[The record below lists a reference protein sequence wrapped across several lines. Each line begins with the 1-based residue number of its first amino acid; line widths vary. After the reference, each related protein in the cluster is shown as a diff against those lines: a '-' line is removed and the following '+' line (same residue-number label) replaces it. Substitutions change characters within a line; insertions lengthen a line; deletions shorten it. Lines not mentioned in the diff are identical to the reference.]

1 MVIHILLIDNYD
13 SFTYNVSQALASL
26 QEGIEVDVIRN
37 DQISVQEVKER
48 IRKKFDRNG
57 TECPPYDA
65 IVISPGPGT
74 PRDAGIT
81 MDLIRELG
89 VSRESGDAWSGTP
102 ILGVC
107 LGHQAIGEVFGGQV
121 IRAPKPVHGKSA
133 EIYHQGKGVF
143 AGLPSPFQATRYHS
157 LIVDWDTLPEE
168 LEVIAWTEDDLI
180 MGLQHRQ
187 YPWIQ
192 GVQFH
197 PESVLTHVNHQK
209 QLFKNFFSLLDE
221 SIPLTSGWEI

>member
-1 MVIHILLIDNYD
+1 MTKILLIDNYD

-26 QEGIEVDVIRN
+26 REGIEVEVIRN

-48 IRKKFDRNG
+48 IRQDI
-57 TECPPYDA
+57 YDA
-65 IVISPGPGT
+65 IVISPGPGC
-74 PRDAGIT
+74 PVDAGIT
-81 MDLIRELG
+81 LDLIRELG
-89 VSRESGDAWSGTP
+89 AGRETEGDAWAGTP

-121 IRAPKPVHGKSA
+121 VRAPEPVHGKPA
-133 EIYHQGKGVF
+133 QVYHQGKGVF

-157 LIVDWDTLPEE
+157 LIVDWETLPED
-168 LEVIAWTEDDLI
+168 LEVIAWTEDNLI
-180 MGLQHRQ
+180 MGLQHRR

-197 PESVLTHVNHQK
+197 PESVLTDVNHQK
-209 QLFKNFFSLLDE
+209 TLFKNFFSLLDDSE
-221 SIPLTSGWEI
+221 PLMSGWEV